1 MLQAK
6 LTVVKTLDEQ
16 VLELCETA
24 EISKEVDEADEIES
38 RVLDMRNLIAENRTK
53 FLLKAKNISTNGAVN
68 HETSATASVESEVPQ
83 QTLQSLE
90 SQATSSSGMSSVVE
104 QSSDSHGSNSLVEQ
118 SNLPVHQN
126 ATSLGGSNYSR
137 SKLPKLVLPKFK
149 GDITSYRT
157 FWDSFESAVHQNPQ
171 LSKIDKFNYLNS
183 LLEGRAIRAVQGLTV
198 SEDNYQAAIDIL
210 QQRFGKPQQ
219 IISAHMDE
227 LMKIPPCTVDKPSQ
241 LRYVY
246 DKISVHTRG
255 LASLGVDS
263 KQYGSLLIPVIMAKL
278 PQEVRIQV
286 ARETTKEIWEITD
299 ILNVILKEVEAREVG
314 ENVKISADS
323 TSQKPPTKHPINA
336 ATSLANQA
344 TRPLPR
350 SCKCAYCNESH
361 FSASCEKVVDMNTRK
376 QILKRDHRCFIC
388 LGRGHRADQCD
399 PSKSCRRCNGRHH
412 QSICTVKSPSHSQKP
427 PQHPLNQSQDQETR
441 DPEGSSNQT
450 PRPTQATP
458 AINTTTTVSKERR
471 SVLLQTATTTV
482 QSSNGSR
489 PVTARILFD
498 SGSQRSYITNSLK
511 AKLGLVPVKSETVNL
526 NTFGDKR
533 FSKQLC
539 DLVQVSLQG
548 KNGFDSISAL
558 CFPKICSPLS
568 TTINI
573 HQYPH
578 LQDLELA
585 DCYITNEHNSN
596 TDIDILIGSDYYF
609 DLITGEIVRGEK
621 GPVAIN
627 SAFGWLVSGP
637 TKESESFAGVST
649 TNLIIESPLPPLDYA
664 CAIEDQDA
672 DSGLTRAVQR
682 FWETE
687 AIGIKEKLN
696 PNESNFVRNIHFL
709 DGEGRYEVGLPWKD
723 GTLPNSTGY
732 TMCLKR
738 LRQLQSRLKKD
749 RDLFQDYDQIIREQ
763 ERTGIV
769 EQTTCNETS
778 GHFLPHQG
786 VIRQDKET
794 TKLRIVFDGSAK
806 PSEDDRSINDCLEK
820 GPNSVPLLFDIIIR
834 FREYPIG
841 LTADIEKAF
850 HQIQIAPE
858 DREKIKFLWFDDVT
872 KRKSR
877 NKALPVSAL
886 AFWIE
891 A

>member
-1 MLQAK
+1 MTDLARKRAVRAGHRGVITKLTKEADHILSEEFPNEEIQAGKLKARLQTIDTMLQAK

-53 FLLKAKNISTNGAVN
+53 FLLKAKSISTNGAVN
-68 HETSATASVESEVPQ
+68 HETSATTSVESEVPQ
-83 QTLQSLE
+83 QTLQNLE

-104 QSSDSHGSNSLVEQ
+104 QS
-118 SNLPVHQN
+118 NLPFHQN

-149 GDITSYRT
+149 GDITSYCT

-183 LLEGRAIRAVQGLTV
+183 LLEGRVIRAVQGLTV

-219 IISAHMDE
+219 IISVHMDE
-227 LMKIPPCTVDKPSQ
+227 LMKIPPRTVDKPSQ

-323 TSQKPPTKHPINA
+323 TSRKPPTKHPINA
-336 ATSLANQA
+336 ATSLVNQA

-350 SCKCAYCNESH
+350 SCKCTYCNESH

-376 QILKRDHRCFIC
+376 QILKRDHRCFIY
-388 LGRGHRADQCD
+388 
-399 PSKSCRRCNGRHH
+399 RHH
-412 QSICTVKSPSHSQKP
+412 QSICTVKSPPHSQKP
-427 PQHPLNQSQDQETR
+427 PQRPLNQSQDQETS
-441 DPEGSSNQT
+441 DPEGSNNQI
-450 PRPTQATP
+450 PGPTEATP

-471 SVLLQTATTTV
+471 SVLLQTTTTTV

-533 FSKQLC
+533 FSK
-539 DLVQVSLQG
+539 
-548 KNGFDSISAL
+548 
-558 CFPKICSPLS
+558 
-568 TTINI
+568 
-573 HQYPH
+573 
-578 LQDLELA
+578 
-585 DCYITNEHNSN
+585 
-596 TDIDILIGSDYYF
+596 
-609 DLITGEIVRGEK
+609 
-621 GPVAIN
+621 
-627 SAFGWLVSGP
+627 
-637 TKESESFAGVST
+637 
-649 TNLIIESPLPPLDYA
+649 
-664 CAIEDQDA
+664 
-672 DSGLTRAVQR
+672 
-682 FWETE
+682 
-687 AIGIKEKLN
+687 
-696 PNESNFVRNIHFL
+696 
-709 DGEGRYEVGLPWKD
+709 
-723 GTLPNSTGY
+723 
-732 TMCLKR
+732 
-738 LRQLQSRLKKD
+738 
-749 RDLFQDYDQIIREQ
+749 
-763 ERTGIV
+763 
-769 EQTTCNETS
+769 
-778 GHFLPHQG
+778 
-786 VIRQDKET
+786 
-794 TKLRIVFDGSAK
+794 
-806 PSEDDRSINDCLEK
+806 
-820 GPNSVPLLFDIIIR
+820 
-834 FREYPIG
+834 
-841 LTADIEKAF
+841 
-850 HQIQIAPE
+850 
-858 DREKIKFLWFDDVT
+858 
-872 KRKSR
+872 
-877 NKALPVSAL
+877 
-886 AFWIE
+886 
-891 A
+891 